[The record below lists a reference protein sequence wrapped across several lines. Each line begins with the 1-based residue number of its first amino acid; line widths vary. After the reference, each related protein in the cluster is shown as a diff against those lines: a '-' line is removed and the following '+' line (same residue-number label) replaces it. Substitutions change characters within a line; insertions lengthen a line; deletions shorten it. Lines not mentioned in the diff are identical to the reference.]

1 MKITSTDIEQVNK
14 NPLYQTLGIRILEV
28 GEGYARSQ
36 LEPTEIVCWPFP
48 GQPHG
53 GIIYTLVDT
62 TMAWAI
68 LSGLEQGYN
77 CATIHLDIQYTS
89 PAKGKR
95 FTCASKTVFR
105 TGRIHFMQAEVR
117 DTEERFV
124 AMAQGT
130 FRVIKIEMKR

>member
-14 NPLYQTLGIRILEV
+14 NPLYQTLGIRIMEV

-53 GIIYTLVDT
+53 GILYTLVDT

-89 PAKGKR
+89 PAKGKP
-95 FTCASKTVFR
+95 FTCASKTAFR
-105 TGRIHFMQAEVR
+105 TGRLHFMQAEVR
-117 DTEERFV
+117 DAQGQLV
-124 AMAQGT
+124 AMAHGT